1 MQICRGNRIFWS
13 ELLCQDQLLRWTI
26 EILENMTL
34 NTCECYLINPKE
46 RSISYFLSCEN
57 LPFSLDK
64 VYFVFLG
71 YLLFVIWGELWNI
84 SGGIF
89 QMLHGVPPT
98 IGGIPSLQI
107 CHKFKM
113 FQKISFKKP
122 FKPFSQVVTGSINI
136 ILSVE
141 MEKSEIF
148 RKCDILNVSQSI
160 KSI

>member
-1 MQICRGNRIFWS
+1 MLRGA
-13 ELLCQDQLLRWTI
+13 
-26 EILENMTL
+26 
-34 NTCECYLINPKE
+34 
-46 RSISYFLSCEN
+46 
-57 LPFSLDK
+57 
-64 VYFVFLG
+64 
-71 YLLFVIWGELWNI
+71 
-84 SGGIF
+84 
-89 QMLHGVPPT
+89 PPT